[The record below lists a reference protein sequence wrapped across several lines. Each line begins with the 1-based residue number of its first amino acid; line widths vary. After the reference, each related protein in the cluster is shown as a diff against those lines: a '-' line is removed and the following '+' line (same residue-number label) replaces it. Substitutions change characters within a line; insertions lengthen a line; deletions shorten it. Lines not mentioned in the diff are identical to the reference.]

1 MNPNSKSNMK
11 HVEMLSKSSD
21 VNFRKFVTRS
31 SSEGSDSG
39 VDNDEMDDG
48 DEAEQGMEVQKDMS
62 ADILGSEAISTEEV
76 MSGISCDENLSVLFP
91 EMNTNCVAKNN
102 ASNSGVSS
110 VLPDLVAPL
119 MKTLLQTLY

>member
-1 MNPNSKSNMK
+1 MNSNSKSNMK

-21 VNFRKFVTRS
+21 VNFWKFVIRS
-31 SSEGSDSG
+31 SSKGSDSA
-39 VDNDEMDDG
+39 VDNDEM
-48 DEAEQGMEVQKDMS
+48 ELSKVWRFRFQKDMS
-62 ADILGSEAISTEEV
+62 AGILGSEAISTQEV
-76 MSGISCDENLSVLFP
+76 MSGISCDENVSVLFP

-119 MKTLLQTLY
+119 MKPLLQTLY